1 MGGGGIQQVRYNT
14 PGKGVG
20 VGRGVTALHISQV
33 IVMGRGER
41 CEWVVEGKIACAGK
55 EEEEEEEEGR
65 ILPLLLLPP
74 HYPFAGNNTLPHSSP
89 PPPTLHYYQPV
100 PSGNPR
106 GLRRTLALS
115 IAEEVMEG
123 EEEER
128 DKKGCCGWVAM
139 ALVAMV
145 SQSVNDRMGP
155 RPSVYPSW
163 RRRR

>member
-89 PPPTLHYYQPV
+89 PPPTMHYYQPV
-100 PSGNPR
+100 PSGYPR

-115 IAEEVMEG
+115 IGEEVMEG
-123 EEEER
+123 KEEER
-128 DKKGCCGWVAM
+128 DKKGYYGWVAM
-139 ALVAMV
+139 ALVVVALVAMV
-145 SQSVNDRMGP
+145 SQS
-155 RPSVYPSW
+155 SQ
-163 RRRR
+163 